1 MSHVTLEVGR
11 GKLLEFEVSPTTV
24 WNLFEVNKKSLDT
37 CCSNFFVA
45 HVEQVDEGLSEQV
58 EIIEFKAEYKREA
71 ESGRQSVWNIGA
83 TPISTYSASF
93 FGRLCL

>member
-1 MSHVTLEVGR
+1 MIEQSGIWTYCYTGKTRSHGTHVVQT
-11 GKLLEFEVSPTTV
+11 
-24 WNLFEVNKKSLDT
+24 
-37 CCSNFFVA
+37 FVA
-45 HVEQVDEGLSEQV
+45 LEEVDEGLAEQV